1 MNCRHC
7 GSELSIT
14 LADLGDCPPSNAY
27 LPDVKSIGEER
38 HYPLKVMVCSQCR
51 LAQTVDVVDH
61 RHLFADDYAYL
72 SSYSSSWLEH
82 SSRYVHDMAKRFGL
96 NENNMVTE
104 VAANDGY
111 LLQYVRDLGIPC
123 YGIEP
128 TKLAADKARDK
139 NIEIVEDFFGVKLA
153 VSLAAQ
159 GKQADLMTANNVL
172 AHVPDINDFVKG
184 FSILLKP
191 GGVATFEFPHLLNL
205 IKQSQFDTIYHEH
218 FSYLSLYSV
227 NKIFGANGL
236 QVFDVEELPT
246 HGGSLRVFAQRADA
260 CPHLI
265 SPRVDVLIE
274 KEKQGGMM
282 EDGIYLDFSKKLQQI
297 KNDLLSFLIE
307 QNRAGKLVVAYGAAA
322 KGNTLMNFA
331 GVRPDYIPYVVDRN
345 PAKKGKYMPGSHIP
359 IVGEERLK
367 NDHPDYVLILPWN
380 LREEIIKQLSYVRD
394 WGGRFVSAIPGLRVV
409 N

>member
-7 GSELSIT
+7 SSKLSIT

-27 LPDVKSIGEER
+27 LPDIRSIGEER
-38 HYPLKVMVCSQCR
+38 HYPLKVMVCSRCR

-61 RHLFADDYAYL
+61 KHLFADDYAYL

-82 SSRYVHDMAKRFGL
+82 SERYVRDMVQRFGL
-96 NENNMVTE
+96 HENSMVTE

-111 LLQYVRDLGIPC
+111 LLQFVRDMGIPC

-128 TKLAADKARDK
+128 TKLAADKAREK
-139 NIEIVEDFFGVKLA
+139 KIEIVEDFFGVRLA
-153 VSLAAQ
+153 ASLAAA
-159 GKQADLMTANNVL
+159 GKQADVMTANNVL

-205 IKQSQFDTIYHEH
+205 IRQTQFDTIYHEH

-227 NKIFGANGL
+227 NRIFQANGL

-246 HGGSLRVFAQRADA
+246 HGGSLRVFAQRVDTE
-260 CPHLI
+260 PHPI
-265 SPRVDVLIE
+265 TDQVHMLIE
-274 KEKQGGMM
+274 TETKAGMQ
-282 EDGIYLDFSKKLQQI
+282 EDSMYLNFSRKLQRI

-307 QNRAGKLVVAYGAAA
+307 QNRQGKMVVAYGAAA
-322 KGNTLMNFA
+322 KGNTLMNYT
-331 GVRPDYIPYVVDRN
+331 GVRQDYIPYVVDRN
-345 PAKKGKYMPGSHIP
+345 PAKRGKFMPGSHIP
-359 IVGEERLK
+359 IVGEERLRQ
-367 NDHPDYVLILPWN
+367 DHPDFVLILPWN
-380 LREEIIKQLSYVRD
+380 LREEIIDQLSYVRD
-394 WGGRFVSAIPGLRVV
+394 WGGRFVSAIPGLTVM